1 MEKKV
6 TGIEF
11 NKIAKILS
19 KNDHESFY
27 NKINIVPD
35 EITLRK
41 DLEKY
46 VNVENFT
53 IKSVLGIDIYRYS
66 SYPHFEQTLI
76 PFLFKILFQTAIK
89 FCLENNQFVFQINK
103 KRDFDN
109 AFLSTGDGGYLIL
122 DTPMHA
128 LLFAINFE
136 IIVRSYNSYHLY
148 PKLRKIIGEISLR
161 YAMTYDAVYYFD
173 NNFYG
178 RAIINN
184 ARILQKDDLNRCL
197 IDQETYA
204 WFQLNTDGTE
214 NLQILSINEVANI
227 FDFQNYD
234 KSFIKKGKNLI
245 ISTENSR
252 THGIINSDI
261 LKIGKIQ
268 SKDSELNVYNLHIQ
282 VTTRI
287 SELNNNENARI
298 ITISLGNLN
307 TSGI

>member
-1 MEKKV
+1 MGKKV
-6 TGIEF
+6 AGIEF
-11 NKIAKILS
+11 DKIAGILS
-19 KNDHESFY
+19 KYDNESFH
-27 NKINIVPD
+27 NKTNIVPD
-35 EITLRK
+35 EQSLRK

-46 VNVENFT
+46 IDVNGFT

-76 PFLFKILFQTAIK
+76 PFLFKILFEKAIK
-89 FCLENNQFVFQINK
+89 YCTENNQFIFQKTK
-103 KRDFDN
+103 KEDFDN
-109 AFLSTGDGGYLIL
+109 SFLSTGDGGYLIL
-122 DTPMHA
+122 DTPLHA
-128 LLFAINFE
+128 LIFAINFE
-136 IIVRSYNSYHLY
+136 LAVRSYNSYHLY

-161 YAMTYDAVYYFD
+161 YALTYDAVYYFD
-173 NNFYG
+173 DNFYG

-214 NLQILSINEVANI
+214 NMQIITINEIANI
-227 FDFQNYD
+227 YDFRDYN
-234 KSFIKKGKNLI
+234 KSIIKKGRNLI
-245 ISTENSR
+245 IGNENLR
-252 THGIINSDI
+252 TNGIINSDI

-268 SKDSELNVYNLHIQ
+268 SKDSELNVYNLHMQ
-282 VTTRI
+282 VTIDI
-287 SELNNNENARI
+287 SELNNTKNSRI